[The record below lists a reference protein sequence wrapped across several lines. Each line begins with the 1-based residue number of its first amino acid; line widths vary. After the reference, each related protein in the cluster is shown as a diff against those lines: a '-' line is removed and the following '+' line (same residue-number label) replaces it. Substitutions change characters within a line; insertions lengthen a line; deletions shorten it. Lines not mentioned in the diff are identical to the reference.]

1 MKSVDQGETTNLQK
15 KERIS
20 YWTFFLGQ
28 NIFYGLVA
36 INMQT
41 FFSDVGITAASIAVI
56 MLFTKIWDAINDP
69 ILGVI
74 IDKVHFKSG
83 RFLPWLRISFPLIAV
98 SSIFFFLLPG
108 QGTAAVKVT
117 WATVAYVA
125 WSMSYTLCDVPI
137 FVLPTSMTDDVK
149 ERNQL
154 LTTGRF
160 FAMVGVT
167 ISSVAIPVLQAR
179 VGWLPLGIM
188 FTIVACI
195 AMFPLLVNGKERH
208 IVRCE
213 NSVTLKQMLNYVIKN
228 NYLLIFYGAL
238 LMSGLLNFA
247 QYIQIYLARICLKNQ
262 DLASVISL
270 LSLFPLLISGIVI
283 PFIIKKIDKFVV
295 YIASNLIAALIS
307 ITLFF
312 VGYSNLTVFFAIVF
326 IQGFFTGAN
335 NILLFTFT
343 PDCIEY
349 GTYHTGERAE
359 GMAASVQTFF
369 SKLVGSISG
378 PVAMLLLA
386 GFGFVAGEDA
396 IQPAAVTNGVWI
408 LYTLCP
414 AVGMILA
421 VGMLR
426 FYKLRTSDVQVMAQY
441 NNKKITRGDA
451 EKYLKEKYGA
461 AADLKF

>member
-1 MKSVDQGETTNLQK
+1 MESAKQESTALQK

-20 YWTFFLGQ
+20 YWVYFLGQ

-41 FFSDVGITAASIAVI
+41 FFTDVGITLTSIAAI
-56 MLFTKIWDAINDP
+56 MLFTKIWDAVNDP

-83 RFLPWLRISFPLIAV
+83 RFLPWIRISFPLIFV
-98 SSIFFFLLPG
+98 SSVFFFLLPN
-108 QGTAAVKVT
+108 QGSPVVKVV
-117 WATVAYVA
+117 WATVGYVA

-137 FVLPTSMTDDVK
+137 FVLPTSMTDDVR

-154 LTTGRF
+154 LTIGRF
-160 FAMVGVT
+160 FAMIGVT
-167 ISSVAIPVLQAR
+167 VSSVSIPILQAR
-179 VGWLPLGIM
+179 FGWLAVGII

-208 IVRCE
+208 FVRRE
-213 NSVTLKQMLNYVIKN
+213 KSITLKQMLNYVIKN
-228 NYLLIFYGAL
+228 KYLIIFYGAL
-238 LMSGLLNFA
+238 LMSGLLNFT
-247 QYIQIYLARICLKNQ
+247 QYIQIYFARICLGNQ
-262 DLASVISL
+262 DLASIISL
-270 LSLFPLLISGIVI
+270 LSLLPLLISGIAI
-283 PFIIKKIDKFVV
+283 PIIIKKVDKFAV
-295 YIASNLIAALIS
+295 YLTSNIIAALIG
-307 ITLFF
+307 IVLFF
-312 VGYSNLTVFFAIVF
+312 IGYSNLTVFFIMMF

-378 PVAMLLLA
+378 PIAMLILA
-386 GFGFVAGEDA
+386 GFGFVTGEGA
-396 IQPAAVTNGVWI
+396 IQPPSVAGGVWI
-408 LYTLCP
+408 LYTLGP

-421 VGMLR
+421 VITLQ
-426 FYKLRTSDVQVMAQY
+426 FYKLRTADVQIMAQY
-441 NNKKITRGDA
+441 NTNKISKDEA
-451 EKYLKEKYGA
+451 EKLLKAKFGEA
-461 AADLKF
+461 AELER